1 MVWRLYT
8 VGVMASSILIAAGGT
23 GGGIYPALAV
33 AEALRRVAPE
43 TKMHYVGSVGGMED
57 KLVPRQLV
65 DSYQSVYAGPVHS
78 VGLVRTITSLLK
90 IAVGMVQ
97 ALALVLRLRP
107 QVMFMT
113 GGFATLPVAAACWL
127 LRVPIIIFL
136 PDIEPALTIKVIS
149 RLARLVLTAT
159 NDSVGYFPKSMTV
172 NQIGY
177 PLRADLMKATREAGI
192 AHFKL
197 DPARKTLLIT
207 GGSRGSRN
215 INEAIGDIVPD
226 LIADGWQLI
235 HISGE
240 LDAQQVS
247 DRRDTLLEEQKAH
260 YQVYSYLHDDMG
272 LAEAAADL
280 VVSRAGASI
289 LGEYPFFGLPSILI
303 PLAFAWRYQRTN
315 AEWLASRGAAIR
327 IDDHKVKTELLPAIR
342 KLATDAEAL
351 AQMGKAAVALAR
363 PEAADL
369 IAMAILSMAS
379 AIR

>member
-1 MVWRLYT
+1 
-8 VGVMASSILIAAGGT
+8 MASSILIAAGGT

-33 AEALRRVAPE
+33 AEALRRVEPE
-43 TKMHYVGSVGGMED
+43 TKLHFVGSVGGMEA
-57 KLVPRQLV
+57 KLVPRQVV
-65 DSYQSVYAGPVHS
+65 DTYQAVYAGPVHS

-90 IAVGMVQ
+90 IAVGTVQ

-127 LRVPIIIFL
+127 LRIPIIIFL

-159 NDSVGYFPKSMTV
+159 VDSVGYFPKAMTV
-172 NQIGY
+172 REIGY
-177 PLRADLMKATREAGI
+177 PLRAELMKATREAGI

-197 DPARKTLLIT
+197 DPARKTMFIT

-215 INEAIGDIVPD
+215 INEAVGEIVPD

-235 HISGE
+235 HVSGE
-240 LDAQQVS
+240 LDAPQVK
-247 DRRDTLLEEQKAH
+247 DRRDLLTEEQKAH

-272 LAEAAADL
+272 LAEAAAEL

-303 PLAFAWRYQRTN
+303 PLSFAWRYQRTN

-327 IDDHKVKTELLPAIR
+327 IDDDKVNAELLPAIR
-342 KLATDAEAL
+342 KLASDAAAL
-351 AQMGKAAVALAR
+351 AEMRKQAAALAR

-369 IAMAILSMAS
+369 IAMAVLSMAS